1 MAAPRIFKYVGCILL
16 FPMEYLY
23 AALRFC
29 VGGLIVVGVPY
40 LAEYIDPR
48 FGGLLTVA
56 PIATILAF
64 IFTRLETTHAT
75 TQSLVEASF
84 FFVIPYVLFLASLF
98 LLLHRLSFTPS
109 LIVAVVVWFTGV
121 IILFRVLQIF

>member
-1 MAAPRIFKYVGCILL
+1 
-16 FPMEYLY
+16 MEYLY
-23 AALRFC
+23 TALRFI

-64 IFTRLETTHAT
+64 IFTRLETTHEI
-75 TQSLVEASF
+75 TQSLVESSLF
-84 FFVIPYVLFLASLF
+84 FAIPFVLFLASLY
-98 LLLHRLSFTPS
+98 LLLQRLSFAPALIAALLIWLGGI
-109 LIVAVVVWFTGV
+109 LIV
-121 IILFRVLQIF
+121 FRLL